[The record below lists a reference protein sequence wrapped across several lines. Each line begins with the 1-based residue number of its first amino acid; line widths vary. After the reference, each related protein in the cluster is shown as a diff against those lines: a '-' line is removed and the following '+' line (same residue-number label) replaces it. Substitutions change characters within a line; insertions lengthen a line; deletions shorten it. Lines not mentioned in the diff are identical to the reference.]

1 MMGGRLLRGWD
12 SVSNFN
18 RGTGSIQWEINGM
31 ATAVTKTTATTTYC
45 IGREYAGKG
54 FQVRDLPAGDGG
66 SGGTLGV
73 VVVGGGGGVVSAADD
88 IIQRRGLQ
96 FDSFE
101 LGCSGAQ

>member
-1 MMGGRLLRGWD
+1 
-12 SVSNFN
+12 
-18 RGTGSIQWEINGM
+18 M

-45 IGREYAGKG
+45 IGREYTGKG

-73 VVVGGGGGVVSAADD
+73 VLVVVGGGGGVVSAADD

-96 FDSFE
+96 FGSFE